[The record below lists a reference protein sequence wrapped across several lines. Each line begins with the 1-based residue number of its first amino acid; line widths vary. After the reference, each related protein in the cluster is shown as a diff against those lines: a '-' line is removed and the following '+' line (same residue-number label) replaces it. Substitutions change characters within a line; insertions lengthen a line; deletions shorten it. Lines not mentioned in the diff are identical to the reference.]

1 MMSDDF
7 QRFLTTP
14 LTSDFYLLIPIFWGH
29 FRHLSLFPLRSD
41 IINARSLT
49 KLTCKFKYLMLSN
62 GRSRLDACSEGG
74 ASGFLPRKTM
84 VSDGCAS
91 KFPWCKF
98 LFSANVLWYSKTIDL
113 AALRWLSSRGMDKS
127 EIKEA
132 LWNFMLIV
140 YFFCQVMFFFAKQG
154 IKRSHRPYVNAGYFL
169 LIKVRKSQNKIVK
182 L

>member
-7 QRFLTTP
+7 HLLMFDFLGVILDP
-14 LTSDFYLLIPIFWGH
+14 LP
-29 FRHLSLFPLRSD
+29 PLKSD
-41 IINARSLT
+41 IINTRSLT
-49 KLTCKFKYLMLSN
+49 KLTCKFKHLMLSN

-74 ASGFLPRKTM
+74 VSGFLPRKTM

-127 EIKEA
+127 EIKKA

-140 YFFCQVMFFFAKQG
+140 YFFLSSHVFFAKEG
-154 IKRSHRPYVNAGYFL
+154 IKWSHRPYNCRCWQS
-169 LIKVRKSQNKIVK
+169 INKMWAIFSC
-182 L
+182 

>member
-1 MMSDDF
+1 
-7 QRFLTTP
+7 
-14 LTSDFYLLIPIFWGH
+14 
-29 FRHLSLFPLRSD
+29 
-41 IINARSLT
+41 
-49 KLTCKFKYLMLSN
+49 MLSN

-127 EIKEA
+127 EIKKA

-140 YFFCQVMFFFAKQG
+140 YFFCQVMFFFAKEG
-154 IKRSHRPYVNAGYFL
+154 IKRSHRPYNCPCWHFINKMSTIFSSSALGSWIGLPYF
-169 LIKVRKSQNKIVK
+169 RE
-182 L
+182 